1 MIQHS
6 SRGADS
12 LLIVPIKPY
21 ELSGVVIVGRGVLM
35 MHPIINSLEA
45 DLMIKDKRH
54 KKKNQLPDVDRVNDH
69 S

>member
-21 ELSGVVIVGRGVLM
+21 KLSGVVIVGRGVLM